1 MNMGTPNK
9 IMAFILLR
17 YTNAINNKIDI
28 LSKIAKTAQPPN
40 VSCLVRIYDQR
51 R

>member
-1 MNMGTPNK
+1 MGIPNK

-28 LSKIAKTAQPPN
+28 LSKIDKTG
-40 VSCLVRIYDQR
+40 
-51 R
+51 